1 MSTIQM
7 DARELLV
14 LSNENIINSV
24 HNEPVLWDP
33 SLNASEEVKDLAWR
47 WLAETFGLTSVEHTI
62 LRSVS
67 QVLLIIHTGCFL
79 FRLVSRRRVADHNNS
94 IKHNT
99 MTSSSSSRAIV
110 SIILGH
116 VTHNKVRLKSCG

>member
-1 MSTIQM
+1 M
-7 DARELLV
+7 DVRELLV

-33 SLNASEEVKDLAWR
+33 SLNASDEVKDLAWR
-47 WLAETFGLTSVEHTI
+47 RLAETFGLTSVEHTI

-67 QVLLIIHTGCFL
+67 QVLLIIHTQCFL
-79 FRLVSRRRVADHNNS
+79 FRLVSRRTAADHNNS
-94 IKHNT
+94 VEHNT
-99 MTSSSSSRAIV
+99 TTSSSSSRAIV

-116 VTHNKVRLKSCG
+116 VTQNKVKLKSRG